1 MDREKPEMSSD
12 NEIIFEQK
20 NQLGVITLNRPKAL
34 NALTHEM
41 AIALT
46 DQLNAWAA
54 DDSIKA
60 VLIKGEGE
68 KAFCAGGD
76 VVKLYQEGKDG
87 GDYPYKFYHDEYV
100 GNATIKHF
108 PKPYVAFVDGIVM
121 GGGVGVSVHGSHR
134 IATEKTM
141 FAMPESGIGLF
152 PDVGGTYFL
161 PRCPG
166 ELGMYLGLTGARLK
180 GGDVVHAGVATHF
193 MNSQDLENLEMSL
206 ASMTFSADP
215 IGDIDQLI
223 DVFAG
228 EMGAPKIQAEQADI
242 NRHFAFDTVEEI
254 LDSLDADGGE
264 WAAKV
269 AAGLRAKSP
278 TSLKIACR
286 QIREGAKLSF
296 DDCMKLEWRMVNR
309 IIKGKDFYEGVR
321 ALLIDKDQSP
331 TWKPANLKD
340 VSQGDIDAYF
350 APLEDGELKI

>member
-1 MDREKPEMSSD
+1 MSES

-46 DQLNAWAA
+46 DQLNAWAK
-54 DDSIKA
+54 DDGIKA
-60 VLIKGEGE
+60 VLIKGAGE

-76 VVKLYQEGKDG
+76 VVKLYQEGKAG

-180 GGDVVHAGVATHF
+180 GGDVVYAGVATHY
-193 MNSQDLENLEMSL
+193 MNSQDLEGLENSL

-215 IGDIDQLI
+215 LGDIDQMI
-223 DVFAG
+223 NVFLGDPG
-228 EMGAPKIQAEQADI
+228 ESKIKAEMADI
-242 NRHFAFDTVEEI
+242 NRHFAHDTVEDI
-254 LDSLDADGGE
+254 LESLDADGGE
-264 WAAKV
+264 WAVKV

-278 TSLKIACR
+278 TSMKIAAR

-321 ALLIDKDQSP
+321 ALLIDKDQNPS
-331 TWKPANLKD
+331 WNPANLDD
-340 VSQGDIDAYF
+340 VSQADIDAYF
-350 APLEDGELKI
+350 APLENGDLKI